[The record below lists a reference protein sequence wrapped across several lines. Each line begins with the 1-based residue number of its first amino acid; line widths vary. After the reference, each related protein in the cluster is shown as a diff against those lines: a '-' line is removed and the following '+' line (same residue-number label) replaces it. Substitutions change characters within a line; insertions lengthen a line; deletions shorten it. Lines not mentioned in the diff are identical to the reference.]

1 MADATLLG
9 LVAAR
14 LKAHAPTGPTGDLV
28 LAAFQGRP
36 AIEAGLAGERV
47 AAPSTADVEART
59 RPAAAYLTAIEV
71 EGFRG
76 VGETATLAIG
86 PGPGLT
92 LVVGRNG
99 SGKSSFS
106 EAL

>member
-1 MADATLLG
+1 MAREFPTLLG

-36 AIEAGLAGERV
+36 AIEAVLAGERV

-59 RPAAAYLTAIEV
+59 RPAEEGKVTSGITRVTARDSIGTSGAAV
-71 EGFRG
+71 
-76 VGETATLAIG
+76 
-86 PGPGLT
+86 
-92 LVVGRNG
+92 
-99 SGKSSFS
+99 
-106 EAL
+106 